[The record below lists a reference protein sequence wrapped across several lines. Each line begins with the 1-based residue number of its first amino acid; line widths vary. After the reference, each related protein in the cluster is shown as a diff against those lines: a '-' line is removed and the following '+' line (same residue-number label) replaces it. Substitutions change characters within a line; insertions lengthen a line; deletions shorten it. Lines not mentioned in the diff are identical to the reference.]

1 MRRFAPSLLAFGML
15 LPFAA
20 CDDSQQAD
28 GEVKLHVVKRQ
39 ELSKRLEAFR
49 GKVVVLDVW
58 GEF

>member
-1 MRRFAPSLLAFGML
+1 MRRVGPSLLAFGML

-20 CDDSQQAD
+20 CEDTQQAN
-28 GEVKLHVVKRQ
+28 GEVKLEVVKRE
-39 ELSKRLEAFR
+39 ELAKRLEAFR